1 MQAPLFT
8 VPPPPVD
15 GAVDVVGAVAGGAGE
30 ALAAASLVLAG
41 VGGVEWGEPDPGPD
55 LGLDEPEP
63 EPDLGLVSPVSASQA
78 DPESSVPLG
87 VH

>member
-15 GAVDVVGAVAGGAGE
+15 GGVEVVGAVAGGVVEAG
-30 ALAAASLVLAG
+30 AAASLVVAG
-41 VGGVEWGEPDPGPD
+41 VGGV
-55 LGLDEPEP
+55 GLCEP
-63 EPDLGLVSPVSASQA
+63 EPDLGSVSPVSASQA

>member
-15 GAVDVVGAVAGGAGE
+15 GGVELEGAVAGGVVEAG
-30 ALAAASLVLAG
+30 AAASLVVAG
-41 VGGVEWGEPDPGPD
+41 VGGT
-55 LGLDEPEP
+55 GLDEPEP
-63 EPDLGLVSPVSASQA
+63 LPDLGSVSPVSASQA